1 MRHTGGFA
9 RGGNLYQ
16 IKTLFPGLSGRILR
30 RHDAKLLAV
39 RANHAYFTCA
49 DPLIHLNK
57 AFIYAILLN
66 PPGKLTLLVELRG
79 APHACGKTVKIIAW
93 VDACHLFCLS
103 AVCCETASCDPL
115 WEFLLRAQLREQQE
129 ASAESLWDSV

>member
-1 MRHTGGFA
+1 MAEISPGSRL
-9 RGGNLYQ
+9 R
-16 IKTLFPGLSGRILR
+16 FPGLSGRILR

-79 APHACGKTVKIIAW
+79 APHTCGKTVKIIAW
-93 VDACHLFCLS
+93 VDGRIAAARRTGATPAIGF
-103 AVCCETASCDPL
+103 
-115 WEFLLRAQLREQQE
+115 RIR
-129 ASAESLWDSV
+129 